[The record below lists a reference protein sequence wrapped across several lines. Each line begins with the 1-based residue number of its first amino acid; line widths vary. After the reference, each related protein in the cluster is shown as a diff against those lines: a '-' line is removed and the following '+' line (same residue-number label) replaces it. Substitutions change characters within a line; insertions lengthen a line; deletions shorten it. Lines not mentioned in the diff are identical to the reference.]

1 MKKMREVKIDRKT
14 NETDISM
21 TLDLDGSG
29 KSDIKTGCGFMDH
42 MLTLFAKHGRF
53 DLKLTCKGDTEVD
66 YHHTAED
73 IGIVLGSGILQAL
86 GEMRGIVRYGNMI
99 LPMDEALVLAAIDI
113 SGRAHLRYTLDI
125 PAEKIGDFDT
135 ELIREFFEALVREAK
150 ITLHLKQLDGYNS
163 HHIAEGAFKAFARA
177 LKQAV
182 SIDNEYKNEIPS
194 TKGTLV

>member
-1 MKKMREVKIDRKT
+1 MREAIINRKT

-21 TLDLDGSG
+21 TLNLDGSG

-53 DLKLTCKGDTEVD
+53 DLKLKCAGDTEVD

-73 IGIVLGSGILQAL
+73 IGIVLGSGFAQAL
-86 GEMRGIVRYGNMI
+86 KDMRGITRYGSTI
-99 LPMDEALVLAAIDI
+99 LPMDEALILAAIDI
-113 SGRAHLRYTLDI
+113 SGRYHLSYGLDI
-125 PAEKIGDFDT
+125 PSEKIGDFDS

-150 ITLHLKQLDGYNS
+150 ITLHIKQLDGYNS

-182 SIDNEYKNEIPS
+182 AIDSQFKDEIPS